1 MRTYATVRG
10 TFWVRGSGKR
20 LRGNPEAQVLAM
32 YLMTC
37 CQGTLCGL
45 FSIAL
50 PTIAHETGLPLER
63 LPELFEAIGEI
74 AKYDPD
80 EELCWVP
87 NAARE
92 QIGETMA
99 PKDKRRGGLLRELKQ
114 FEGHA
119 FHREFI
125 QLYWE
130 AYSLEKPS
138 PSQGVTVDGACPLE
152 GASKGDPLSLPT
164 PGLGQGQGLGPDQVR
179 GGAGGD
185 PEPEP
190 TRLPTRR
197 ADAERIPIELRC
209 RLALQNPHDADH
221 ASPGQWPEVRAVA
234 EAFHAAMGF
243 RKPRLG
249 GMSDAG
255 VRAII
260 ERFAEGYE
268 PDELVRAVTAAPGQ
282 PMFRDGRP
290 KGLAS
295 LTAEVVR
302 RLVEGAPKT
311 QGDPAATDAA
321 AAARRAAEQRREESR
336 RRARE
341 ALFGARATLGAPPPQ
356 RRVTGAA
363 TAEQSPSSEVTDA
376 REVES

>member
-10 TFWVRGSGKR
+10 TFWVRGSGKK

-50 PTIAHETGLPLER
+50 PTIAHETGLSLER
-63 LPELFEAIGEI
+63 LPELFADIGEI
-74 AKYDPD
+74 AKYDPE

-92 QIGETMA
+92 QLGETMA
-99 PKDKRRGGLLRELKQ
+99 PKDKRRVGLLRELKQ

-138 PSQGVTVDGACPLE
+138 PSQGVTVDDACTLE
-152 GASKGDPLSLPT
+152 GASKGHPLSRPT
-164 PGLGQGQGLGPDQVR
+164 LGQGQGQGLGHDQVR
-179 GGAGGD
+179 GGAGGG

-190 TRLPTRR
+190 TRLPTSR

-260 ERFAEGYE
+260 ERFAEGYG
-268 PDELVRAVTAAPGQ
+268 PDELVRAVAAAPGQ

-341 ALFGARATLGAPPPQ
+341 ELFGAQATLGAPPPQ

-363 TAEQSPSSEVTDA
+363 TAEQSPSSKVTDA

>member
-138 PSQGVTVDGACPLE
+138 PSQGVTVDGVYPLE
-152 GASKGDPLSLPT
+152 GASEGEPLSLPT
-164 PGLGQGQGLGPDQVR
+164 PGLGQGLGQGLGPDQVTGGCR
-179 GGAGGD
+179 GGLPRPPPGGKVPCPPDLELTAAERAQLAQSPGIPVEAIDRATPVLRAKFASGD
-185 PEPEP
+185 PRTLEQW
-190 TRLPTRR
+190 RR
-197 ADAERIPIELRC
+197 SLVS
-209 RLALQNPHDADH
+209 ALVRDWGDPRKRDEMLGKAPPSRQR
-221 ASPGQWPEVRAVA
+221 ASPLPSTDTTLSTED
-234 EAFHAAMGF
+234 F
-243 RKPRLG
+243 
-249 GMSDAG
+249 
-255 VRAII
+255 
-260 ERFAEGYE
+260 
-268 PDELVRAVTAAPGQ
+268 
-282 PMFRDGRP
+282 
-290 KGLAS
+290 LA
-295 LTAEVVR
+295 
-302 RLVEGAPKT
+302 KH
-311 QGDPAATDAA
+311 
-321 AAARRAAEQRREESR
+321 
-336 RRARE
+336 
-341 ALFGARATLGAPPPQ
+341 GARKL
-356 RRVTGAA
+356 
-363 TAEQSPSSEVTDA
+363 
-376 REVES
+376 

>member
-10 TFWVRGSGKR
+10 TFWVRGSGKK

-37 CQGTLCGL
+37 CQGTMCGL
-45 FSIAL
+45 FNIAL
-50 PTIAHETGLPLER
+50 PTIAHETGLAPER
-63 LPELFEAIGEI
+63 LPELFAEIEEI
-74 AKYDPD
+74 AKYDPED
-80 EELCWVP
+80 ELCWVP

-92 QIGETMA
+92 QIGEKLA
-99 PKDKRRGGLLRELKQ
+99 AKDKRRGGLLRELKQ

-130 AYSLEKPS
+130 AYTLENPS
-138 PSQGVTVDGACPLE
+138 SSQAPPDDAACPME
-152 GASKGDPLSLPT
+152 GASKGYPASLQA
-164 PGLGQGQGLGPDQVR
+164 LGQGQGQGLDQVR
-179 GGAGGD
+179 GVQGGTGD
-185 PEPEP
+185 PEP

-197 ADAERIPIELRC
+197 ADAERIPVQLRC
-209 RLALQNPHDADH
+209 QLALRNPHDADH

-243 RKPRLG
+243 REPRLG
-249 GMSDAG
+249 GMGDSG

-260 ERFAEGYE
+260 ERLAEGYT
-268 PDELVRAVTAAPGQ
+268 PDELQRAMALAPKQ

-302 RLVEGAPKT
+302 RLVEGVPKA
-311 QGDPAATDAA
+311 QGDAAPADEVA
-321 AAARRAAEQRREESR
+321 AAARRAAEQRKAESK
-336 RRARE
+336 RRARAE
-341 ALFGARATLGAPPPQ
+341 LLGAQDGALGSAQPPGATKNQ
-356 RRVTGAA
+356 KRVLGPLR
-363 TAEQSPSSEVTDA
+363 AEQRGTS
-376 REVES
+376 